1 MLLGFYDMNGLM
13 ARQRFFFNLTL
24 LAASFLLIVA
34 SVAFGPGGARGV
46 GLGIGI
52 AECAGSFVFAA
63 ALVHQPRPQG
73 YLSLR
78 IFRRRVSGWSVLASV
93 FAAVAV
99 WEVVQTSVFEPYVSR
114 WLTLA
119 NGVVVAV
126 LASAGLVAHELSS
139 ERVVHV
145 LEVVDR
151 SDSALS

>member
-1 MLLGFYDMNGLM
+1 MNGLL
-13 ARQRFFFNLTL
+13 ARQRFFFNLAL

-34 SVAFGPGGARGV
+34 SVALGPGGARGV

-52 AECAGSFVFAA
+52 AECAVSVVFAS

-73 YLSLR
+73 HFV
-78 IFRRRVSGWSVLASV
+78 FRVWRVRVSGWSVLAWV
-93 FAAVAV
+93 FAAVAL
-99 WEVVQTSVFEPYVSR
+99 WEIVQTSVFRPDVGR

-126 LASAGLVAHELSS
+126 LAAAGLVVHELSS
-139 ERVVHV
+139 ERIVHV

-151 SDSALS
+151 EDRASG

>member
-1 MLLGFYDMNGLM
+1 M
-13 ARQRFFFNLTL
+13 ARQRFFFNLSL
-24 LAASFLLIVA
+24 LAASFLLIIA

-52 AECAGSFVFAA
+52 AECAASLLFAS

-73 YLSLR
+73 QFALR
-78 IFRRRVSGWSVLASV
+78 VFGARFCGWSALAWA

-99 WEVVQTSVFEPYVSR
+99 WEIIQTSVFQPAVGR

-126 LASAGLVAHELSS
+126 LSSAGLVAHELSS
-139 ERVVHV
+139 ERIIHV
-145 LEVVDR
+145 LEIVDHGDR
-151 SDSALS
+151 AS

>member
-1 MLLGFYDMNGLM
+1 MNGLL
-13 ARQRFFFNLTL
+13 ARQRFFFNLAL

-34 SVAFGPGGARGV
+34 AIAFGPGGVKGV

-52 AECAGSFVFAA
+52 AECAVSLLFAA

-73 YLSLR
+73 YLAVRVLGL
-78 IFRRRVSGWSVLASV
+78 RVSLWSTLATL

-99 WEVVQTSVFEPYVSR
+99 WEVVQTSVFPPDVSR

-119 NGVVVAV
+119 NGLVVAV

-145 LEVVDR
+145 LEIIDR
-151 SDSALS
+151 SDRAIG

>member
-1 MLLGFYDMNGLM
+1 MNGLL
-13 ARQRFFFNLTL
+13 ARQRFFFNLAL
-24 LAASFLLIVA
+24 LAASVLLIVA

-52 AECAGSFVFAA
+52 AECAGSLVFAA

-73 YLSLR
+73 YLAVRLFGRR
-78 IFRRRVSGWSVLASV
+78 ISGWTLLVSL
-93 FAAVAV
+93 FAAIAV
-99 WEVVQTSVFEPYVSR
+99 WEVVQTSVFPEDVSR

-119 NGVVVAV
+119 NGLVVAV

-145 LEVVDR
+145 LEVIDR
-151 SDSALS
+151 SDHLTG

>member
-1 MLLGFYDMNGLM
+1 MNGLL
-13 ARQRFFFNLTL
+13 ARQRFFFNLAL

-34 SVAFGPGGARGV
+34 SVAFGPGGAKGV

-52 AECAGSFVFAA
+52 AECGGSLLFAA

-73 YLSLR
+73 HLALR
-78 IFRRRVSGWSVLASV
+78 LFRRRISGWSLLVSV

-99 WEVVQTSVFEPYVSR
+99 WEVVQTSVFPPDVSR
-114 WLTLA
+114 WLTLS
-119 NGVVVAV
+119 NGLVVAV

-145 LEVVDR
+145 LEVIDR
-151 SDSALS
+151 SDHLTN

>member
-1 MLLGFYDMNGLM
+1 MNGLL
-13 ARQRFFFNLTL
+13 ARQRFFFNLAL

-34 SVAFGPGGARGV
+34 SIAFGPGGAKGV

-52 AECAGSFVFAA
+52 AECAGSLLFGA

-73 YLSLR
+73 HLVLR
-78 IFRRRVSGWSVLASV
+78 LFRRRISGWSLLVSA

-99 WEVVQTSVFEPYVSR
+99 WEVVQTSVFPAYASR
-114 WLTLA
+114 WLTLS
-119 NGVVVAV
+119 NGLVVAV

-145 LEVVDR
+145 LEVIDR
-151 SDSALS
+151 RDHLAG